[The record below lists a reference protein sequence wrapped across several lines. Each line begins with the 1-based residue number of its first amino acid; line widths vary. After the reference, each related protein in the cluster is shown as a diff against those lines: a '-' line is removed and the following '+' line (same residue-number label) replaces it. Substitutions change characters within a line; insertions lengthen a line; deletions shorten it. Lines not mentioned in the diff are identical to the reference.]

1 MAVQLYTLENL
12 SDEYVPQHRP
22 APRVVDAAKT
32 KKQAEKVEQFAN
44 FSQLKVHAYRGDVNG
59 ATDFLK
65 NIEQA
70 LLTLCGYPRVWN
82 AVITDSDM
90 IEGYD
95 TPGLSK
101 QLDGSCLHCP
111 FLASTTA

>member
-1 MAVQLYTLENL
+1 M
-12 SDEYVPQHRP
+12 
-22 APRVVDAAKT
+22 
-32 KKQAEKVEQFAN
+32 EQFAN
-44 FSQLKVHAYRGDVNG
+44 FSRLKVHAYRGDVNG

-70 LLTLCGYPRVWN
+70 LTLCGYPRVWN